1 LLDDSGLDCVEQ
13 GYLLVPGA
21 LQSLDEGDPTTA
33 LAAVARTVDIG
44 SRFADPDLVALGL
57 LGRGQAL
64 IALGDTAEGVRL
76 LDEVMVAVTAGELS
90 PIVAG
95 LVYCAVILSC
105 QEIFDLR
112 RAQEWTAALS
122 GWCDAHPDLVP
133 YRGQCL
139 VHRSEILQLRGSWPD
154 AVQEA
159 ERARDR
165 LSAPSGQPAVGMA
178 FYQLA
183 ELDRLSGRFA
193 AAEESYRQA
202 DRRGRSPQPG
212 LALLRLAQGQ
222 VEMAAATIR
231 RVIGESHDRLTRSRM
246 LAAHVEIMLAVGD
259 IPAARTAADELT
271 GIAADLDAPLLRA
284 VSDHATGALLLAE
297 GDTTAA
303 LDTLRRA
310 RATWLEL
317 EAPHEAARVR
327 VLVAIACRLL
337 GDGDSAEM
345 ELAAA
350 RQVFEQLGAVPD
362 LARLDARSASPGAAP
377 GGLSRREVEVL
388 RLVAAGKTN
397 RVIAADLFISEK
409 TVARHH
415 SNIFTKLDLTS
426 RSAATAY
433 AYQHHLV

>member
-1 LLDDSGLDCVEQ
+1 
-13 GYLLVPGA
+13 
-21 LQSLDEGDPTTA
+21 
-33 LAAVARTVDIG
+33 
-44 SRFADPDLVALGL
+44 
-57 LGRGQAL
+57 
-64 IALGDTAEGVRL
+64 
-76 LDEVMVAVTAGELS
+76 
-90 PIVAG
+90 
-95 LVYCAVILSC
+95 
-105 QEIFDLR
+105 
-112 RAQEWTAALS
+112 
-122 GWCDAHPDLVP
+122 
-133 YRGQCL
+133 

-362 LARLDARSASPGAAP
+362 LARLDARSAPPGAAP

-409 TVARHH
+409 TVARHL

>member
-1 LLDDSGLDCVEQ
+1 
-13 GYLLVPGA
+13 
-21 LQSLDEGDPTTA
+21 
-33 LAAVARTVDIG
+33 
-44 SRFADPDLVALGL
+44 
-57 LGRGQAL
+57 
-64 IALGDTAEGVRL
+64 
-76 LDEVMVAVTAGELS
+76 
-90 PIVAG
+90 
-95 LVYCAVILSC
+95 
-105 QEIFDLR
+105 
-112 RAQEWTAALS
+112 
-122 GWCDAHPDLVP
+122 
-133 YRGQCL
+133 
-139 VHRSEILQLRGSWPD
+139 
-154 AVQEA
+154 
-159 ERARDR
+159 
-165 LSAPSGQPAVGMA
+165 
-178 FYQLA
+178 
-183 ELDRLSGRFA
+183 
-193 AAEESYRQA
+193 
-202 DRRGRSPQPG
+202 
-212 LALLRLAQGQ
+212 
-222 VEMAAATIR
+222 
-231 RVIGESHDRLTRSRM
+231 M

-284 VSDHATGALLLAE
+284 VSDHATGAVLLAE
-297 GDTTAA
+297 GDTTSA

-362 LARLDARSASPGAAP
+362 LARLDARSESPGAAP

-409 TVARHH
+409 TVARHL